1 MDNAKHQFALESYAK
16 IERAKEDLKA
26 TLGIIGLPIEAL
38 CISKNA
44 STFNVNV
51 NDVTSVLMDEE
62 LKFKRQERG
71 NSFQPN
77 VEKVEK
83 LLLLV
88 KDFEKERGKY
98 CNGMIALAFE
108 IVKSIRTLRAE
119 AHGID
124 SITHNERMRMR
135 EEGTE
140 VRNFDRMAD
149 NKNRYRGFVT
159 QSQSIF
165 KDTFRETFKRSANYI
180 SWRTDFEAVASSEV
194 GFAYT
199 DHKGERHLLE
209 AGKAEFVAT
218 SNSLP
223 PCNPVFHFPQYW
235 YQHCIRKNME
245 TLWRDSNSYTVT
257 VSGKLWMPLKL
268 KKVEHPY
275 YADEPHR
282 QAYKCKLLRVQ
293 NIGKGGFVSAEIR
306 EGWLVADVRE
316 GSDIVMA
323 FNEDF
328 RKADRQLSTK
338 VTTDVVDSLDI

>member
-1 MDNAKHQFALESYAK
+1 MDNSKHQFTLECYSKMAK
-16 IERAKEDLKA
+16 AREDLRS
-26 TLGIIGLPIEAL
+26 LLDVIGLPIEAL
-38 CISKNA
+38 CIDA
-44 STFNVNV
+44 SRNTYNVRAS
-51 NDVTSVLMDEE
+51 DVVEE
-62 LKFKRQERG
+62 LRASGLPDEKKDSLTSLVKNFKDERG
-71 NSFQPN
+71 HYADS
-77 VEKVEK
+77 
-83 LLLLV
+83 L
-88 KDFEKERGKY
+88 
-98 CNGMIALAFE
+98 ISLAFD
-108 IVKSIRTLRAE
+108 IIGSVSTLRNE
-119 AHGID
+119 AHGLEA
-124 SITHNERMRMR
+124 ITHRERSRMRMN
-135 EEGTE
+135 GTAL
-140 VRNFDRMAD
+140 RNYSDMAD
-149 NKNRYRGFVT
+149 NKDRFKECAR
-159 QSQSIF
+159 SSLSMF

-199 DHKGERHLLE
+199 CDQGERHLLE

-218 SNSLP
+218 SNSMP

-293 NIGKGGFVSAEIR
+293 SLGKSGWFSAEIR

-316 GSDIVMA
+316 GSEIVMA

>member
-1 MDNAKHQFALESYAK
+1 MDNSKHQFALESYAK

-26 TLGIIGLPIEAL
+26 TLGVIGLPIEAL
-38 CISKNA
+38 CISENT

-51 NDVTSVLMDEE
+51 GDVNSVLKD
-62 LKFKRQERG
+62 KRARVKRQEG
-71 NSFQPN
+71 N
-77 VEKVEK
+77 VEEVDK

-88 KDFEKERGKY
+88 ESFEKERGKY
-98 CNGMIALAFE
+98 CNGMVALAFE

-119 AHGID
+119 AHGLD
-124 SITHNERMRMR
+124 AITHGERMRMR
-135 EEGTE
+135 EEGAD
-140 VRNFDRMAD
+140 VRDFDRMAD
-149 NKNRYRGFVT
+149 NKGKYRGFVT
-159 QSQSIF
+159 KSQGMF

-199 DHKGERHLLE
+199 CDQGERHLLE

-218 SNSLP
+218 SNSMP
-223 PCNPVFHFPQYW
+223 PCNPVFHLPQYW

-245 TLWRDSNSYTVT
+245 TLWRDSDSYTVT

-293 NIGKGGFVSAEIR
+293 GIGKSGWFSAEIR

-316 GSDIVMA
+316 GSSIVMA

-338 VTTDVVDSLDI
+338 VTTDVVDNLDI